1 MDKPV
6 AKGTLEMR
14 HSTKSNKTKTQ
25 YRKLKRRP
33 TRTLQKKR
41 VSTHVL
47 SNGRQLPFLFRYQQY
62 YPYSQTC
69 FSDHLY

>member
-6 AKGTLEMR
+6 AQGTLEMR

-25 YRKLKRRP
+25 YRKLKRWA
-33 TRTLQKKR
+33 TRTLKKK
-41 VSTHVL
+41 STHVL

-62 YPYSQTC
+62 YTYSQTC